1 MSVELAADM
10 NTPDA
15 KPVRRSL
22 LGLLGIDRD
31 GMLLALV
38 FLPPALMLFTVFV
51 ALPIVDAGR
60 YSLYNWN
67 GFGDPEKFVGLQN
80 YVQLFGSRVFRIAL
94 TNNGLI
100 ILVSFLA
107 QMPLALLVATMLA
120 DRAPL
125 TGTFRLIFFLPYVL
139 AEVTA
144 GLIWRF
150 IYDGDYG
157 AAASVANWLG
167 LDPVYV
173 LADPNFAIYAIL
185 LVIVWKYFGLHMILF
200 IAGLQQIDRSLYEAA
215 RIDGANGWQIFT
227 KVTLPLL
234 APTIRLSVFFSVVGA
249 LQLFDVIIPMTGGGP
264 SNSSETLVTYLYN
277 FGITRTR
284 FGFGSAIGVVLFV
297 ICVAFAFFYKRTA
310 MRHD

>member
-1 MSVELAADM
+1 MSAQHANGPAVDPAAPRASA
-10 NTPDA
+10 NGRLRGRGDA
-15 KPVRRSL
+15 VA
-22 LGLLGIDRD
+22 
-31 GMLLALV
+31 LALV
-38 FLPPALMLFTVFV
+38 FLPPALLLFTVFV
-51 ALPIVDAGR
+51 ALPIVDAAR

-67 GFGDPEKFVGLQN
+67 GFGAPERFVWFKN
-80 YVQLFGSRVFRIAL
+80 YLDLFGSRVFRISL

-100 ILVSFLA
+100 ILASFVL
-107 QMPLALLVATMLA
+107 QMPLALMVATMLA

-125 TGTFRLIFFLPYVL
+125 TGTFRLLFFMPYVL

-157 AAASVANWLG
+157 AVASIAGWFG

-173 LADPNFAIYAIL
+173 LADPDVAIYAIL

-215 RIDGANGWQIFT
+215 RIDGATGWQMFT

-234 APTIRLSVFFSVVGA
+234 APTIRLSAFFSVIGA
-249 LQLFDVIIPMTGGGP
+249 LQLFDVVMPMTGGGP

-277 FGITRTR
+277 FGITRTK

-310 MRHD
+310 MRDD